1 MFFSA
6 RKSKD
11 ISQTRKLF
19 EKKLSIKMQ
28 FRHYNP
34 EYFHILRSFPK
45 KIPTF
50 AK

>member
-1 MFFSA
+1 MTFSV
-6 RKSKD
+6 RKSKY

-28 FRHYNP
+28 FRHYNL
-34 EYFHILRSFPK
+34 EYFCIHENFPK

>member
-1 MFFSA
+1 MTFSV
-6 RKSKD
+6 RKSKY

-28 FRHYNP
+28 FRDCNLQYLHG
-34 EYFHILRSFPK
+34 EEEIRK

-50 AK
+50 AA